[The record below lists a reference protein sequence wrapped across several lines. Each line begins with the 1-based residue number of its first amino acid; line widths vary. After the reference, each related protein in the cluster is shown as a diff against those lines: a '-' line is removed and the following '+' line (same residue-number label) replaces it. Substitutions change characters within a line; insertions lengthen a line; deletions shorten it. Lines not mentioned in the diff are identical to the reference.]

1 MKNLSESDLVGLIR
15 GGDERAFS
23 ELVSR
28 HREAV
33 VRVIGSM
40 LGNVPEADDIGQEV
54 FVRFWR
60 SVENYR
66 HEAEVRTYLTRIAIN
81 LSINEL
87 NRRKRKLSY
96 LLPLALSQ
104 KESEQVNLESHEKA
118 YSDSEIVAAALQR
131 LDPVHR
137 SVIVLR
143 LVEGYSTKET
153 ADILGVPLGTVLS
166 RLARAQEKLRRIIEK
181 LSIS

>member
-1 MKNLSESDLVGLIR
+1 MKNLDESELVGLIR
-15 GGDERAFS
+15 SGDERAFA

-33 VRVIGSM
+33 VRIIGSM

-96 LLPLALSQ
+96 LIPFALNQ
-104 KESEQVNLESHEKA
+104 QDSELVKLDSHEKA
-118 YSDSEIVAAALQR
+118 FSDAEIVSVALQR

-166 RLARAQEKLRRIIEK
+166 RLARAQDKLRRIIEK
-181 LSIS
+181 LSVS